1 VAAVNDAAILV
12 AALGLLCLAFAL
24 MAALADW
31 WESDDR
37 ADARQRNPQPHARR
51 TQR

>member
-1 VAAVNDAAILV
+1 MTDSAILV
-12 AALGLLCLAFAL
+12 AAVGLLCLAFAL

-37 ADARQRNPQPHARR
+37 ADARRRNHVRR
-51 TQR
+51 P

>member
-1 VAAVNDAAILV
+1 MNDAAMLVAAV
-12 AALGLLCLAFAL
+12 GLLCLAFAL

-37 ADARQRNPQPHARR
+37 ADARRRNPQNQARPK
-51 TQR
+51 